1 MHLDNDDRVY
11 PHHLLHQKENNN
23 IDHFGNLRPHQTVAN
38 FLFQVGRF
46 SHSANLYHDNMVL
59 FGGELQNGSLTNDLW
74 LYNITLNK
82 WTELAVNDVAKP
94 PPLAEHTATLVDDKL
109 YIFGGEC

>member
-1 MHLDNDDRVY
+1 M
-11 PHHLLHQKENNN
+11 
-23 IDHFGNLRPHQTVAN
+23 AN

-46 SHSANLYHDNMVL
+46 SHSANLYHDSMVL
-59 FGGELQNGSLTNDLW
+59 FGGELQNGSLTNELW